1 MTISFFGRP
10 KALSLASIAVDCRV
24 GEAVDLTQIVTG
36 WIPKEIFLEPWTGS
50 FAGGSGPGH
59 DLPVTSAPRGRPRR

>member
-1 MTISFFGRP
+1 MTISFFVRP
-10 KALSLASIAVDCRV
+10 KALSLASIAVDFRV

-50 FAGGSGPGH
+50 FAGGSAPGP
-59 DLPVTSAPRGRPRR
+59 